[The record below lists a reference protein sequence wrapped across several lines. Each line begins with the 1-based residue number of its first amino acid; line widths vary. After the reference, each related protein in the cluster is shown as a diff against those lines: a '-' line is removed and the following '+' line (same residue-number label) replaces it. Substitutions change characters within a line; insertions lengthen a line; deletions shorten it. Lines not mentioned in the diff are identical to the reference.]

1 MEYVE
6 TRNAERDRK
15 EKLVRRLRPILEQ
28 GDRVKIME
36 MSGMSEMTVYKTLMR
51 KPALLSDKV
60 IEAAIELIEKRT
72 GKPFKR

>member
-6 TRNAERDRK
+6 TRIAEKERK

-28 GDRVKIME
+28 GDRVKIIE
-36 MSGMSEMTVYKTLMR
+36 ISGMSEMTVYKTLMR
-51 KPALLSDKV
+51 KPTLLSEKV
-60 IEAAIELIEKRT
+60 IEAAIGLIEQRT